1 MATMNYR
8 IGSENTFRYFLRA
21 GKTIFLLACL
31 DLLAGCGSS
40 SKQCVGPLP
49 LCNNGST
56 IQSVAVSSPST
67 TLGVDATM
75 QFAATGHYRNGS
87 TADITT
93 EVLWSTDDA
102 LIVLIGLNGVA
113 IGENPGTVNVTAGA
127 GSITGFEVVT
137 VPD

>member
-1 MATMNYR
+1 
-8 IGSENTFRYFLRA
+8 
-21 GKTIFLLACL
+21 
-31 DLLAGCGSS
+31 
-40 SKQCVGPLP
+40 
-49 LCNNGST
+49 
-56 IQSVAVSSPST
+56 
-67 TLGVDATM
+67 M

>member
-1 MATMNYR
+1 LATMNYR

>member
-1 MATMNYR
+1 MNYR

>member
-1 MATMNYR
+1 VLPSVWRECKILATMNYR

-102 LIVLIGLNGVA
+102 LIVLIGLN
-113 IGENPGTVNVTAGA
+113 
-127 GSITGFEVVT
+127 
-137 VPD
+137 